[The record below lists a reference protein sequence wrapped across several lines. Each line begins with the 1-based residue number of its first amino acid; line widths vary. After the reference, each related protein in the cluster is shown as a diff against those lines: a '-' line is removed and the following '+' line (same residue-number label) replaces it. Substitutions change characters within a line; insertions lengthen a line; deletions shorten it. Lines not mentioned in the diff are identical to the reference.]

1 MQNETEMN
9 KKGGVFLVVVDGT
22 IECQAAVDYACK
34 FANAS
39 GGYVALLNVM
49 EEVVVQNWHNV
60 EKRVKRELRDV
71 SEQMVWDASGR
82 VLQNTGKIPMICIEE
97 GDRANQILETLQ
109 SNPNIVALVLAAA
122 ESSNPGPLVT
132 YFAGKG
138 LLQIPV
144 PLMVIPGNLQPIS
157 NT

>member
-1 MQNETEMN
+1 MQSETEMN

-22 IECQAAVDYACK
+22 IECQAAIDYACK

-60 EKRVKRELRDV
+60 EERVKKEMREQ
-71 SEQMVWDASGR
+71 SEQMIWDASGR

-97 GDRANQILETLQ
+97 GDRAKLILQTLE
-109 SNPNIVALVLAAA
+109 SNANIVALVLAAA
-122 ESSNPGPLVT
+122 DASNPGPLVT

-138 LLQIPV
+138 LPQIPV
-144 PLMVIPGNLQPIS
+144 PLMVIPGHLPPIS